1 MQVFNIAINNI
12 EYTISQ
18 LVYISSSVATSIN
31 LFKNSK
37 MRDSI
42 AVLMRYPNQIVN
54 QLSFFMNDI
63 KWILDMTFKLI
74 FFSFFIFEI
83 PNNLTR

>member
-42 AVLMRYPNQIVN
+42 AVLIRYPN
-54 QLSFFMNDI
+54 I
-63 KWILDMTFKLI
+63 K
-74 FFSFFIFEI
+74 
-83 PNNLTR
+83 